1 MLASPMVT
9 GSFAQH
15 DLTNDA
21 VKRLPCIYDISFF
34 FFHDAAFSAADV
46 VIVGSLAKKLYSWNG
61 QFWEPASY
69 DGFIAGHQ
77 QALPVSYH
85 SCMLVYGALETLT
98 TSIHVIWCSI
108 AA

>member
-1 MLASPMVT
+1 MVT

-21 VKRLPCIYDISFF
+21 VQRLPCIRYFF
-34 FFHDAAFSAADV
+34 DDAAFSAADV

-61 QFWEPASY
+61 QFCEPAPY

-77 QALPVSYH
+77 
-85 SCMLVYGALETLT
+85 
-98 TSIHVIWCSI
+98 
-108 AA
+108 